1 MWARN
6 KSGFT
11 IVELLIVVVVIA
23 ILAAIT
29 IVSYNGIQSR
39 ALTDSSLATAD
50 QVRKKAEAWNTL
62 MGSYPNL
69 AQLRT
74 NSVDPADIDNPG
86 GADGPI
92 EAKLSSMDATM
103 GASIDEVRA
112 NKGKTVYYEPCG
124 AYPHF
129 SGAMIDYWN
138 YTTKAGVQIRVGTCP

>member
-1 MWARN
+1 MVR
-6 KSGFT
+6 KGKT

-86 GADGPI
+86 GANGPI

-103 GASIDEVRA
+103 GADIDVVRA
-112 NKGKTVYYEPCG
+112 NNGKTVKYEPCG
-124 AYPHF
+124 SYPHF
-129 SGAMIDYWN
+129 SGATIDYWN